1 MAYWLLTHPNTAEQA
16 HIKDFAAWLIDQAQQ
31 TQVKLDQA

>member
-1 MAYWLLTHPNTAEQA
+1 LTHPNTAE
-16 HIKDFAAWLIDQAQQ
+16 HPHVKDFSNWLVYQAEQ